1 MMIQREDPFLNIID
15 SERHIYGAQKILFVS
30 ADEWK
35 CVDIVRKML
44 KDGDILI
51 SGNSIFLADAPDTA
65 LAFLPDATDKIYE
78 YGKYFVRFADGRTGV
93 ATYKG
98 RSRYYGY
105 EVWISMED

>member
-30 ADEWK
+30 VDEWE

-51 SGNSIFLADAPDTA
+51 SGNKL
-65 LAFLPDATDKIYE
+65 
-78 YGKYFVRFADGRTGV
+78 
-93 ATYKG
+93 
-98 RSRYYGY
+98 SRK
-105 EVWISMED
+105 EHKDS